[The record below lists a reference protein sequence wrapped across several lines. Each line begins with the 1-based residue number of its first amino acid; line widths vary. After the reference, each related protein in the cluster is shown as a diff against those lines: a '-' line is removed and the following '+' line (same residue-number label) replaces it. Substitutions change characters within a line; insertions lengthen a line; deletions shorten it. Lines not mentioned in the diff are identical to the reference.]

1 MNMRKFAV
9 TFLTIFSIT
18 FFGPTSAFAEDVLRP
33 AYGGEGTFALQVQ
46 ADDGEQISFFGTVNR
61 INEVVNKLQVEA
73 LELQARIEIGDNC
86 RVTTCYKSVV
96 DATTGVQQTLA
107 LTEDEIKSRENSSQS
122 RLLQVS
128 KVLTAVGDNYTSKL
142 EPVLAI
148 PINAGGSSF
157 TIQGTVTQIAQQIQD
172 LKNRVTELQDQA
184 DPCSLTTCYKTIV
197 DIAAGTVET
206 IPLSVTD
213 LAQRVTD
220 RVNELQRAIA
230 VAQAAENNAGGASPV
245 YQLSV
250 ETANQG
256 FGTSGTRAQL
266 EQVVRDLQERATQA
280 AANAAAA
287 DPCAAGGCNAVEVNA
302 TTGVTTIRE
311 LTAGELAARETMRAD
326 EAARTSELAAA
337 AAAALAN
344 IP

>member
-1 MNMRKFAV
+1 MKKVSA
-9 TFLTIFSIT
+9 LLAT
-18 FFGPTSAFAEDVLRP
+18 FFLLFFSSSSAFAEDLYRP
-33 AYGGEGTFALQVQ
+33 TYGGEGTFALQVQ
-46 ADDGEQISFFGTVNR
+46 TDDGQELSLFGTIKGIADTVT
-61 INEVVNKLQVEA
+61 KLQVEA
-73 LELQARIEIGDNC
+73 LELQARVEIGDNC

-96 DATTGVQQTLA
+96 DATTGEQQTLA
-107 LTEDEIKSRENSSQS
+107 LTEDEIKARESFAQN

-157 TIQGTVTQIAQQIQD
+157 TIQGTVAQISKQIQD
-172 LKNRVTELQDQA
+172 LKNRVNELQDQA
-184 DPCSLTTCYKTIV
+184 DPCALTTCYKTIV

-206 IPLSVTD
+206 IPLSAAD
-213 LAQRVTD
+213 LAQRAVD

-230 VAQAAENNAGGASPV
+230 VAQAAENNSGNASQV

-266 EQVVRDLQERATQA
+266 EQVVRDLQERAAQA
-280 AANAAAA
+280 AANAAAV
-287 DPCAAGGCNAVEVNA
+287 DPCAAGGCSAVEVNA

-311 LTAGELAARETMRAD
+311 LTASELAMRETMRAQ
-326 EAARTSELAAA
+326 EAARTAELAAA

>member
-1 MNMRKFAV
+1 MRKIATHLFLAV
-9 TFLTIFSIT
+9 GLAVSS
-18 FFGPTSAFAEDVLRP
+18 SAAAIAENELRP
-33 AYGGEGTFALQVQ
+33 TYGGEATFALELKSE
-46 ADDGEQISFFGTVNR
+46 DGSQLALIGTVNAIKETVTR
-61 INEVVNKLQVEA
+61 LQVES

-86 RVTTCYKSVV
+86 RVATCFKTVV
-96 DATTGVQQTLA
+96 DVSTGKQETLA
-107 LTEDEIKSRENSSQS
+107 LTEEEIKERENFSQS

-128 KVLTAVGDNYTSKL
+128 RVLTAVGDSYTSKL

-157 TIQGTVTQIAQQIQD
+157 TIQGTVAQISKQIQD

-197 DIAAGTVET
+197 DIASGTVES
-206 IPLSVTD
+206 IPLSLND
-213 LAQRVTD
+213 LAHRAND

-230 VAQAAENNAGGASPV
+230 VAQAAEDNAGSASPV

-250 ETANQG
+250 ETQNQG

-280 AANAAAA
+280 AASAAAA
-287 DPCAAGGCNAVEVNA
+287 DPCAAGGCTAVEVNA

-311 LTAGELAARETMRAD
+311 LTASELAMRETMRAD
-326 EAARTSELAAA
+326 QAARTAELAAA

>member
-1 MNMRKFAV
+1 MRKVLALV
-9 TFLTIFSIT
+9 LT
-18 FFGPTSAFAEDVLRP
+18 FFLSFFGTSTAYADDQFRPT
-33 AYGGEGTFALQVQ
+33 YGGEGTFALQVQ
-46 ADDGEQISFFGTVNR
+46 SDDGLAISLFGTIKGIAETVT
-61 INEVVNKLQVEA
+61 KLQVEA
-73 LELQARIEIGDNC
+73 LELQARVEIGDNC

-96 DATTGVQQTLA
+96 DASTGIQQTLE
-107 LTEDEIKSRENSSQS
+107 LTEDEIKARELFAQN

-128 KVLTAVGDNYTSKL
+128 RVLTAVGDNYTSKL

-157 TIQGTVTQIAQQIQD
+157 TIQGTVEQISKQIQD

-184 DPCSLTTCYKTIV
+184 DPCSLTTCYKTVV

-206 IPLSVTD
+206 IPLSATD
-213 LAQRVTD
+213 LAQRAVD

-230 VAQAAENNAGGASPV
+230 VAQAAESNSGNASQV

-250 ETANQG
+250 ETSNQG

-266 EQVVRDLQERATQA
+266 EQVVRDLQERAAQA
-280 AANAAAA
+280 ATNAAAA
-287 DPCAAGGCNAVEVNA
+287 DPCATGGCNAVEVNA

-311 LTAGELAARETMRAD
+311 LTASELAMRETMRAN
-326 EAARTSELAAA
+326 EATRSAELAAA

>member
-1 MNMRKFAV
+1 MRKNLAYLALSSALVVFPA
-9 TFLTIFSIT
+9 SA
-18 FFGPTSAFAEDVLRP
+18 AFAENELRP
-33 AYGGEGTFALQVQ
+33 TYGGEATFALEVNSE
-46 ADDGEQISFFGTVNR
+46 DGSQLALIGTVNAIKETVTR
-61 INEVVNKLQVEA
+61 LQVEA

-86 RVTTCYKSVV
+86 RVTTCFKTVV
-96 DATTGVQQTLA
+96 DVASGEQQTLA
-107 LTEDEIKSRENSSQS
+107 LTEEEIKARETFSQS

-128 KVLTAVGDNYTSKL
+128 KVLTAVGDGYTSKL
-142 EPVLAI
+142 EPVMAI

-157 TIQGTVTQIAQQIQD
+157 TIQGTVAQISKQIQD

-206 IPLSVTD
+206 IPLSLND
-213 LAQRVTD
+213 LAQRATD

-230 VAQAAENNAGGASPV
+230 VAEAAENNAGGASPV

-250 ETANQG
+250 ETQNQG

-287 DPCAAGGCNAVEVNA
+287 DPCAAGGCTSVEVNA
-302 TTGVTTIRE
+302 TTGVTTIRD
-311 LTAGELAARETMRAD
+311 LTASELAMRETMRAN
-326 EAARTSELAAA
+326 EAARTAELAAA

>member
-1 MNMRKFAV
+1 MPMRKVLA
-9 TFLTIFSIT
+9 LLLT
-18 FFGPTSAFAEDVLRP
+18 FFLSFFGTSTAYADDQFRPT
-33 AYGGEGTFALQVQ
+33 YGGEGTFALQVQ
-46 ADDGEQISFFGTVNR
+46 SDDGQAISLFGTIKGIAETVT
-61 INEVVNKLQVEA
+61 KLQVEA
-73 LELQARIEIGDNC
+73 LELQARVEIGDNC
-86 RVTTCYKSVV
+86 RVTTCFKSVV
-96 DATTGVQQTLA
+96 DASTGIQQTLE
-107 LTEDEIKSRENSSQS
+107 LTEDEIKARELFAQN

-128 KVLTAVGDNYTSKL
+128 RVLTAVGDNYTSKL

-157 TIQGTVTQIAQQIQD
+157 TIQGTVEQISRQIQD

-206 IPLSVTD
+206 IPLSATD
-213 LAQRVTD
+213 LAQRAVD

-230 VAQAAENNAGGASPV
+230 VAQAAESNSGSASQV

-250 ETANQG
+250 ETSNQG

-266 EQVVRDLQERATQA
+266 EQVVRDLQERAAQA

-287 DPCAAGGCNAVEVNA
+287 DPCATGGCNAVEVNA

-311 LTAGELAARETMRAD
+311 LTASELAMRETMRAN
-326 EAARTSELAAA
+326 EAARTAELAAA

>member
-1 MNMRKFAV
+1 MRKI
-9 TFLTIFSIT
+9 IFSLAL
-18 FFGPTSAFAEDVLRP
+18 SLAFALLATNSALAENELRP
-33 AYGGEGTFALQVQ
+33 TYGGEATFALEVQ
-46 ADDGEQISFFGTVNR
+46 TEDGSQLALFGT
-61 INEVVNKLQVEA
+61 INTIKETVTRMQVEA

-86 RVTTCYKSVV
+86 RVSTCFKTIVNAS
-96 DATTGVQQTLA
+96 TGEQQTLA
-107 LTEDEIKSRENSSQS
+107 LTEEEIKARETFSQN

-157 TIQGTVTQIAQQIQD
+157 TIQGTVSQISKQIQD
-172 LKNRVTELQDQA
+172 LKNRVTELQDQV
-184 DPCSLTTCYKTIV
+184 DPCLLTTCYKTIV

-206 IPLSVTD
+206 IALSLSD
-213 LAQRVTD
+213 LAQRATD

-230 VAQAAENNAGGASPV
+230 VAQAAENNAGGASQV

-250 ETANQG
+250 ETQNQG

-266 EQVVRDLQERATQA
+266 EQVVRDLQERAAQA

-287 DPCAAGGCNAVEVNA
+287 DPCASGGCTAIEVNA

-311 LTAGELAARETMRAD
+311 LTASELAMRETMRAD
-326 EAARTSELAAA
+326 EAARSAELAAA

>member
-1 MNMRKFAV
+1 MKK
-9 TFLTIFSIT
+9 IT
-18 FFGPTSAFAEDVLRP
+18 FISLTLFSLTFFSCSTAFADNELRP
-33 AYGGEGTFALQVQ
+33 TYGGEATFALEVES
-46 ADDGEQISFFGTVNR
+46 DDGSQLALFGT
-61 INEVVNKLQVEA
+61 INAIKESVTRLQVEA
-73 LELQARIEIGDNC
+73 LELQARLEISDNC
-86 RVTTCYKSVV
+86 RVATCFKTVV
-96 DATTGVQQTLA
+96 DVTTGVQQTLA
-107 LTEDEIKSRENSSQS
+107 LTEEEIKEREFFSQS
-122 RLLQVS
+122 RLLQIS
-128 KVLTAVGDNYTSKL
+128 KVLTAVGDDYTSKL

-157 TIQGTVTQIAQQIQD
+157 TIQGTVAQISKQIQD

-206 IPLSVTD
+206 IPLSLND
-213 LAQRVTD
+213 LAQRATD

-230 VAQAAENNAGGASPV
+230 VAEAAENNAGSASPV

-250 ETANQG
+250 ETQNQG

-266 EQVVRDLQERATQA
+266 EQVVRDLQERAAQA
-280 AANAAAA
+280 AASAAAA
-287 DPCAAGGCNAVEVNA
+287 DPCAAGGCTAVEVDA

-311 LTAGELAARETMRAD
+311 LSASELAMRETMRAD
-326 EAARTSELAAA
+326 QAARTAELAAA